1 MNAEGQLFE
10 VLLESDRTR
19 LIERQLGLMA
29 QSATA
34 AIVAEHW
41 VSVLLAWHLQGG
53 SMDATCVRTLL
64 DALQPDHLL
73 HLENTIFEEFLPAI
87 ANGVFGAEVIET
99 TSAPPRRTAP
109 RFERVARAIA
119 FGAVR
124 DEWLP
129 PYAPTARAAG
139 RAIQELDYVR
149 AVHALCCLSVDDDAR
164 ERHPCRGEVV
174 RFTQDARDF
183 LGWSADTLG
192 NARLRWELHVYDQ
205 CVSA

>member
-1 MNAEGQLFE
+1 MHTEAQFFE

-19 LIERQLGLMA
+19 LSERQLGLMA
-29 QSATA
+29 QSATT

-53 SMDATCVRTLL
+53 SMDATCMHTLL
-64 DALQPDHLL
+64 AALQPDHLL

-87 ANGVFGAEVIET
+87 ANGILGAEVLGT
-99 TSAPPRRTAP
+99 TSAPSRCAAP
-109 RFERVARAIA
+109 SFESVARAIA

-129 PYAPTARAAG
+129 PYASTARAAC

-149 AVHALCCLSVDDDAR
+149 AVHALCCLSVDGDAR
-164 ERHPCRGEVV
+164 ERHPCRGEIVQ
-174 RFTQDARDF
+174 FTQDARNF